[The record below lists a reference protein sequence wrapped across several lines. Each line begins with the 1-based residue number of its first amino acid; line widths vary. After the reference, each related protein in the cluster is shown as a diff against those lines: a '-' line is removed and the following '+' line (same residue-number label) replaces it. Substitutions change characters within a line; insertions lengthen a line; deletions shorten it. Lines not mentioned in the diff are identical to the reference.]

1 MASAI
6 FIFLL
11 WVSRIVRNALF
22 ALAIVV
28 LVLCAGCVQPQG
40 PVSLNP
46 VEVNNYSGQKLS
58 SASDFVDTSINGT
71 QYINI
76 STYRLSITGLVDD
89 PKEYTYDQV
98 INDHQSYQKV
108 VTLNCVEGWSATILW
123 EGVLVRD
130 LLNEAGPKPG
140 ATTVI
145 FKGSDGYTSEFPISY
160 FYDND
165 ILMAY
170 KLNNATLPAAEGYP
184 FILVAENKWG
194 YKWVEWITEINVS
207 NDTNYEG
214 YWESRGYSDTGDL
227 NQSSIK

>member
-1 MASAI
+1 
-6 FIFLL
+6 
-11 WVSRIVRNALF
+11 VRNALF
-22 ALAIVV
+22 ALVLVVV
-28 LVLCAGCVQPQG
+28 LCTGCVQTQG
-40 PVSLNP
+40 PVTLSP

-58 SASDFVDTSINGT
+58 SVNDFVDTSINGT
-71 QYINI
+71 QYINV
-76 STYRLSITGLVDD
+76 STYRLSITGLVDN
-89 PKEYTYDQV
+89 PEEYTYAQV
-98 INDHQSYQKV
+98 IDDHQSYQKV

-123 EGVLVRD
+123 QGVLVRD

-145 FKGSDGYTSEFPISY
+145 FEGSDGYTSEFPISY

-170 KLNNATLPAAEGYP
+170 KLNNITLPAAEGFP

-207 NDTNYEG
+207 NDTSYEG
-214 YWESRGYSDTGDL
+214 YWESRGYSDSGDL
-227 NQSSIK
+227 NQSFIK

>member
-1 MASAI
+1 LASGI

-11 WVSRIVRNALF
+11 RVSRTVRNALF
-22 ALAIVV
+22 ALVLVVV
-28 LVLCAGCVQPQG
+28 LCTGCVQTQG
-40 PVSLNP
+40 PVTLSP

-58 SASDFVDTSINGT
+58 SVNDFVDTSINGT
-71 QYINI
+71 QYINV
-76 STYRLSITGLVDD
+76 STYRLSITGLVDN
-89 PKEYTYDQV
+89 PEEYTYAQV
-98 INDHQSYQKV
+98 IDDHQSYQKV

-123 EGVLVRD
+123 QGVLVRD

-145 FKGSDGYTSEFPISY
+145 FEGSDGYTSEFPISY

-170 KLNNATLPAAEGYP
+170 KLNNITLPAAEGFP

-207 NDTNYEG
+207 NDTSYEG
-214 YWESRGYSDTGDL
+214 YWESRGYSDSGDL
-227 NQSSIK
+227 NQSFIK

>member
-1 MASAI
+1 MASGI

-11 WVSRIVRNALF
+11 RVSRTVRNALF
-22 ALAIVV
+22 ALVLVVV
-28 LVLCAGCVQPQG
+28 LCTGCVQTQG
-40 PVSLNP
+40 PVTLSP

-58 SASDFVDTSINGT
+58 SVNDFVDTSINGT
-71 QYINI
+71 QYINV
-76 STYRLSITGLVDD
+76 STYRLSITGLVDN
-89 PKEYTYDQV
+89 PEEYTYAQV
-98 INDHQSYQKV
+98 IDDHQSYQKV

-123 EGVLVRD
+123 QGVLVRD

-145 FKGSDGYTSEFPISY
+145 FEGSDGYTSEFPISY

-170 KLNNATLPAAEGYP
+170 KLNNITLPAAEGFP

-207 NDTNYEG
+207 NDTSYEG
-214 YWESRGYSDTGDL
+214 YWESRGYSDSGDL
-227 NQSSIK
+227 NQSFIK